1 MMYWSPGG
9 TSKYEEIVKS
19 WSAGQKLTIRA
30 RAKVYE
36 QAESELN
43 PGSDT
48 GYWEEVIDETGRV
61 KTIARGT
68 VVEYTGTY
76 KK

>member
-1 MMYWSPGG
+1 M
-9 TSKYEEIVKS
+9 
-19 WSAGQKLTIRA
+19 
-30 RAKVYE
+30 YE

-76 KK
+76 KNNANPMTGEVITYVEVKNGDETVYVRGKLFN